1 MTLFGEAPAREVV
14 LSALEFDVLWSH
26 LGLPD
31 MPLVIKVP
39 SPGKT
44 YQERAELERAAWDG
58 IGERGLGRPIRLDA
72 ELERML
78 EVLALPDREV
88 DGRIWLGHSVRVLCA
103 ARGSD
108 GVLAV
113 LEGSQLKL
121 RQTTDFGLPRIAL
134 SVLPALPAGTG
145 RSITLPSSDLDAA
158 AAQAGNSVEALEA
171 ALRQYGVRAE
181 DAHALSTV
189 VSEVGDRGQ
198 FGVAARDEHGRRRR
212 ADRVIAFFD
221 TPAGRYLQTRSASP
235 SGVPW
240 STISPAD
247 NRRLTQH
254 LDELLAEL
262 TDPDL

>member
-14 LSALEFDVLWSH
+14 LSTVEFDVLWNH
-26 LGLPD
+26 LGLPE
-31 MPLVIKVP
+31 MPLVLRVP

-44 YQERAELERAAWDG
+44 HSERAELERAVWDD

-72 ELERML
+72 ELEQML
-78 EVLALPDREV
+78 GVLALPDREV
-88 DGRIWLGHSVRVLCA
+88 DGRVWLGRSVRVLAA

-113 LEGSQLKL
+113 LEGSQLTL
-121 RQTTDFGLPRIAL
+121 RQVADYGLPRTAL
-134 SVLPALPAGTG
+134 SVLPPLPAGPG

-158 AAQAGNSVEALEA
+158 AAQAGDSVAALEA

-181 DAHALSTV
+181 DANALSTV

-198 FGVAARDEHGRRRR
+198 FGAAARDEHGKRRR

-221 TPAGRYLQTRSASP
+221 TPAGRYLQTRSTSP
-235 SGVPW
+235 GGVPW

-247 NRRLTQH
+247 ARRLTQH
-254 LDELLAEL
+254 LDELLTEL

>member
-1 MTLFGEAPAREVV
+1 MTLFGEAPSREVV
-14 LSALEFDVLWSH
+14 LSPVEFDVLWSH
-26 LGLPD
+26 LGLPE
-31 MPLVIKVP
+31 MPLVIRVP

-44 YQERAELERAAWDG
+44 HQERAELEHAVWDG
-58 IGERGLGRPIRLDA
+58 IGARGLGRPIQLDA

-88 DGRIWLGHSVRVLCA
+88 DGRVWLGRSVRVLAA
-103 ARGSD
+103 ARDGD

-113 LEGSQLKL
+113 LEGSHLRL
-121 RQTTDFGLPRIAL
+121 RQIADFGLPRTAL
-134 SVLPALPAGTG
+134 SVLPTLPAGTG

-158 AAQAGNSVEALEA
+158 AAQAGNSVESLEA

-181 DAHALSTV
+181 DANALSTV
-189 VSEVGDRGQ
+189 VGDVGDRGQ
-198 FGVAARDEHGRRRR
+198 FGVAARDSHGKRHR
-212 ADRVIAFFD
+212 ADRVIGFFD

-247 NRRLTQH
+247 VRRLTQH